1 MTNCYQLVTYLSVEW
16 MDEKTGSGRMRRN
29 IVGWIAVV
37 VLVVLVVGGVGVEN
51 GVLI

>member
-1 MTNCYQLVTYLSVEW
+1 
-16 MDEKTGSGRMRRN
+16 MRRD

-37 VLVVLVVGGVGVEN
+37 VVVVLVGGVGVEN